1 MQVSDVDLK
10 PGDET
15 GTFGRYR
22 ILRPLAAG
30 GMAQIL
36 LAVNSSTGDRVVVKR
51 ILPHLAENPDFVRY
65 FIHEGRLGQRMSHPN
80 LVETLEAGQV
90 GEVPYIALE
99 YLRGKTAIDLLRAAA
114 KQKREIPLGV
124 AIRIVADAARGLHA
138 AHTLQNEEG
147 KPLSV
152 IHRDVSPHNLFVCAD
167 GNTKVLDFG
176 IAKAASQLH
185 HTRTGTIK
193 GKYAYLAPEQIRGE
207 QIDHRVDVFAL
218 GIVLWELL
226 TMKPLFRG
234 KSDAEIL
241 QKVLTY
247 DVPAP
252 EQIRAGLPPGL
263 GAVALRA
270 LQRDRERRLPSAQAL
285 ADSIEAVA
293 EAEGIDT
300 SRSRVESTLKDLCPE
315 VLEDLD
321 SRELLVSAD
330 RRDSASA
337 SDENSETP
345 ATKVTATPAPL
356 SDVVLTN
363 PPPRNRST
371 WVAIGIAACLA
382 IALIRVQS
390 ARNKDSIVL
399 AARGASSSAATGS
412 AGSPAAIGSALVPA
426 APAAATEKGPARS
439 SDRPLE
445 RTAEAILRLKTDG
458 PATSY
463 SVDGKKY
470 KPSSDGALHISPGRH
485 RITVAASS
493 LAEPRSFDVNL
504 EPGAIESRTVHSGQG
519 HLRLAITPW
528 AEVSVDGK
536 SLGVTPL
543 KPVDLS
549 EGTHTVTLK
558 NDDLNVTSKQHVVVR
573 PDRET
578 LLKINLF
585 K

>member
-1 MQVSDVDLK
+1 MSETILK
-10 PGDET
+10 K
-15 GTFGRYR
+15 FGRY
-22 ILRPLAAG
+22 ILLDRLAQG
-30 GMAQIL
+30 GMAEIFRARASAPDGGARIL
-36 LAVNSSTGDRVVVKR
+36 VIKR
-51 ILPHLAENPDFVRY
+51 IQANYRSNKEFLEMFKAEIKLTMGFN
-65 FIHEGRLGQRMSHPN
+65 HPN
-80 LVETLEAGQV
+80 IVQLYDY
-90 GEVPYIALE
+90 GEENGMLYIAME
-99 YLRGKTAIDLLRAAA
+99 IVDGKNLRQFMTRFAEIKGAFPVEVSVFIMEQSAHGMGYAHGYKDKFSGKSLN
-114 KQKREIPLGV
+114 
-124 AIRIVADAARGLHA
+124 IV
-138 AHTLQNEEG
+138 
-147 KPLSV
+147 
-152 IHRDVSPHNLFVCAD
+152 HRDISPQNLLISYD
-167 GNTKVLDFG
+167 GAVKVIDFG
-176 IAKAASQLH
+176 IAKAVTNNES
-185 HTRTGTIK
+185 TRAGVIK
-193 GKYAYLAPEQIRGE
+193 GKPSYLSPEQISGE
-207 QIDHRVDVFAL
+207 VLDGRSDIFAL